1 MSADEELMDDI
12 VNEARFD
19 WIDLGHA
26 LAVVRIVEGGE
37 DRLARYRRA
46 TALVVRLVREGRL
59 VAGDIGTTRGA
70 FVAWDMSPDDAA
82 DELERHARA
91 VLSGDLPLEPWQP
104 CMFADA
110 ESETL
115 ERGRREREER
125 RAADEHG

>member
-26 LAVVRIVEGGE
+26 LAVVRSVEGGD
-37 DRLARYRRA
+37 DRLVRYRRA

-70 FVAWDMSPDDAA
+70 FVAWDMTPNDAA
-82 DELERHARA
+82 EELERHARA

-104 CMFADA
+104 CMFAA
-110 ESETL
+110 AGSESL
-115 ERGRREREER
+115 ERGRREMEER
-125 RAADEHG
+125 RAGEQ